1 MPPIERDASM
11 SQTID
16 ARRLACP
23 QPVVLT
29 KKASERQGG
38 MEKRQYSVVLFYSTS
53 SALQVEK
60 LLKGMG
66 IAVKLI
72 PVPRQLS
79 SDCGISLRFDRP
91 DESRIR
97 TILENQQI
105 ETQGIHP
112 I

>member
-1 MPPIERDASM
+1 
-11 SQTID
+11 
-16 ARRLACP
+16 
-23 QPVVLT
+23 VVLA
-29 KKASERQGG
+29 KKVLSNKRG

-53 SALQVEK
+53 SALRVEK

-97 TILENQQI
+97 TILDNKQI

>member
-1 MPPIERDASM
+1 
-11 SQTID
+11 
-16 ARRLACP
+16 
-23 QPVVLT
+23 
-29 KKASERQGG
+29 
-38 MEKRQYSVVLFYSTS
+38 MEKRQYGVVLFYSTS

-60 LLKGMG
+60 LVKGMG

-79 SDCGISLRFDRP
+79 SDCGICLRFDRR

-97 TILENQQI
+97 AILEKKQI
-105 ETQGIHP
+105 EIQGIHP

>member
-1 MPPIERDASM
+1 MAEK
-11 SQTID
+11 
-16 ARRLACP
+16 
-23 QPVVLT
+23 VLSN
-29 KKASERQGG
+29 KRG

-91 DESRIR
+91 DESLIR
-97 TILENQQI
+97 TILDNKQI